1 MPFDPP
7 DADPRQPGDIAI
19 EALYNAQN
27 AIDFEVGRNLRRLKQ
42 YGVFYRRLRTR
53 QRIGALL
60 QRAIDVMMVDFGG
73 ILGLLAAGWG
83 ALDRRLRRRKKP
95 DTRS

>member
-7 DADPRQPGDIAI
+7 DFDPHRPGDIAI
-19 EALYNAQN
+19 DTLYNAQN
-27 AIDFEVGRNLRRLKQ
+27 AIDFNVGRNLRRLKR

-73 ILGLLAAGWG
+73 VLGLLAAAWG
-83 ALDRRLRRRKKP
+83 ALSHRFRSRNKP
-95 DTRS
+95 ANPP